1 MAKEKL
7 SDQVALRIRQDIR
20 ENKYKAGDRIPA
32 EPELM
37 KIYAVG
43 RSSIREAVKSLAMA
57 GVLEVRQGDGTYI
70 REAGEEVSID
80 QRLRNADFDD
90 INAVRILLEEEI
102 VRLAAAHHTPEDLS
116 EIEKYLTERKQAI
129 IEENRDACTNADIA
143 FHMAIANAS
152 GNKVLAALYQNFTQT
167 MRTFF
172 AKREEKGL
180 AHFAM
185 SHHLHSDLFNA
196 IRGKKSKQA
205 LEVIRHIINNNY

>member
-185 SHHLHSDLFNA
+185 SHHLHNDLFNA